1 MPEPRILFYD
11 IETSHNVVAK
21 FSLREEYVNH
31 NNILQERYVIC
42 AAWKWL
48 GEKRI
53 HAVAINDFPAYRKQ
67 PHNDRHVIETLNTVL
82 ASADVIV
89 AHNGNRFDF
98 PWIAGRAL
106 KHELPPLPPIPSIDT
121 LKIARRMFSLNSN
134 RLDYLGNYLGLGG
147 KTNTPPGLWI
157 DVLKGDEKA
166 IRTMVRYNKRD
177 VELLEQVYLK
187 LRPYAPEHFNAQLVT
202 HVEGC
207 PRCGS
212 DKVQSRGWHASL
224 TQKYRRF
231 QCTACKGWFR
241 SRTADKSQQSAG
253 RVL

>member
-11 IETSHNVVAK
+11 IETSHNIVAK

-31 NNILQERYVIC
+31 TSILQERYIIC

-48 GEKRI
+48 GKKKI
-53 HAVAINDFPAYRKQ
+53 HAVAVNDFPAYRKQ
-67 PHNDRHVIETLNTVL
+67 PHDDRQVVEKLNEVL

-89 AHNGNRFDF
+89 AHNGDRFDF

-106 KHELPPLPPIPSIDT
+106 KHALPPLPPIPSIDT
-121 LKIARRMFSLNSN
+121 LKVARRAFSLNSN
-134 RLDYLGNYLGLGG
+134 RLDYLGQYLGLGG

-157 DVLKGDEKA
+157 DVLKGSEKA
-166 IRTMVRYNKRD
+166 IREMVAYNKRD

-187 LRPYAPEHFNAQLVT
+187 LRPYAPEHFNAQLVGSGG
-202 HVEGC
+202 GC

-212 DKVQSRGWHASL
+212 EHVHSRGWHASL
-224 TQKYRRF
+224 TQVYRRF
-231 QCTACKGWFR
+231 RCMDCGGWFR
-241 SRTADKSQQSAG
+241 SRTADKTRTVKG
-253 RVL
+253 RTL